1 MIRRLIILLLIVG
14 CENGGLVVDYT
25 CVLNTSAITY
35 NNTMI
40 SNTSDTLTISV
51 GTMDGAISRCENK
64 TSEADSVWC
73 TCTREWVIGIFLTI

>member
-14 CENGGLVVDYT
+14 CRNGGFEGDYT
-25 CVLNTSAITY
+25 CVLNTATITN

-40 SNTSDTLTISV
+40 SNASDTLTIRE

-64 TSEADSVWC
+64 FSEADSVWC
-73 TCTREWVIGIFLTI
+73 TCTREWVIGIF

>member
-40 SNTSDTLTISV
+40 SNTSDTLIISAI
-51 GTMDGAISRCENK
+51 TMNSAISRCEKNFF
-64 TSEADSVWC
+64 EADSVWC
-73 TCTREWVIGIFLTI
+73 TCTTEWVIGIF

>member
-1 MIRRLIILLLIVG
+1 MICRLIILLLIVG
-14 CENGGLVVDYT
+14 CENGGLVIDYT

-51 GTMDGAISRCENK
+51 GTMDGALVLES
-64 TSEADSVWC
+64 
-73 TCTREWVIGIFLTI
+73 G